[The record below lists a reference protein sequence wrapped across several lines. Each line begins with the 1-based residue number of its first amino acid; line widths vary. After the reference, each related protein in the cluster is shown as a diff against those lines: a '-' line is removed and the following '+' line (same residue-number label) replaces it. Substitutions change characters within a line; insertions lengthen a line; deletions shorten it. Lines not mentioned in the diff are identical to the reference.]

1 LIRKL
6 KADPLRAGDARERK
20 LLTLRLLGAMAVD
33 LVYETH
39 SISVDNER
47 GIATGW
53 LPGELSA
60 EGRHLAYALG
70 ERRRNDGIDCVFT
83 SDLRRALQT
92 AEIVV
97 ESLRSKQ
104 RLQLTEHLAPST
116 PTAKQIAW
124 LKSLRPA
131 PGSVL
136 LVGHEPN
143 FSELTSRLLTGQKSL
158 AINFKKAGLCKVT
171 AARLGSGN
179 ATLEWLLTPKQMELM
194 Q

>member
-1 LIRKL
+1 MEIYL
-6 KADPLRAGDARERK
+6 LRHGIA
-20 LLTLRLLGAMAVD
+20 
-33 LVYETH
+33 
-39 SISVDNER
+39 IER
-47 GIATGW
+47 GDFNGPDEERALT
-53 LPGELSA
+53 A
-60 EGRHLAYALG
+60 EGRRKARRVARAMRALRLSFDVIFSSHL
-70 ERRRNDGIDCVFT
+70 V
-83 SDLRRALQT
+83 RALQT
-92 AEIVV
+92 AEIVA
-97 ESLRSKQ
+97 ESLRSKR

-116 PTAKQIAW
+116 PTVKQIAW

-143 FSELTSRLLTGQKSL
+143 FSELTSRLLTGQESL
-158 AINFKKAGLCKVT
+158 AINFRKAGLCKVT